1 MNWSMKT
8 KQKGTRAEYKLKK
21 ILEAQG
27 YLIVRAAGSGHDT
40 PDIFAFRN
48 GEVLIFEVKSSKKD
62 IYFREEQY
70 TALKKFYENGF
81 KVYIAVYNNGFK
93 FYPFTEIEKTSKA
106 AKLKLDKFHLTW
118 LF

>member
-1 MNWSMKT
+1 MKT

-48 GEVLIFEVKSSKKD
+48 GEVLIFEVKNSKKD

-70 TALKKFYENGF
+70 DALKKFIKIYINLEKDGQNISVRSTVFGILNVSLTLQPGRYTLLNQNGN
-81 KVYIAVYNNGFK
+81 VVVR
-93 FYPFTEIEKTSKA
+93 
-106 AKLKLDKFHLTW
+106 
-118 LF
+118 